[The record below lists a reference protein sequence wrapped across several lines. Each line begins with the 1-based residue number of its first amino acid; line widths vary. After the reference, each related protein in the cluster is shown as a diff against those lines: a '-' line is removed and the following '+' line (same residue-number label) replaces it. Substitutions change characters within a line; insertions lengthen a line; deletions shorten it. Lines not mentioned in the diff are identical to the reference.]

1 MDHFN
6 DIQRQRGEPYVKP
19 KSRTSAGALVWFE
32 LMDLRSVITC
42 PACGEKEEEI
52 MPTDFCQWYY
62 DCSFCGELLRPKKVI
77 VVCFVPTEVIR
88 AHPSRAAKAVARS
101 QPVLDA

>member
-32 LMDLRSVITC
+32 LMDLRRVITC

-62 DCSFCGELLRPKKVI
+62 DCSFCGELLRPKKGHCCVFCSYGSNPCPPI
-77 VVCFVPTEVIR
+77 QSGEGCC
-88 AHPSRAAKAVARS
+88 
-101 QPVLDA
+101 

>member
-52 MPTDFCQWYY
+52 MPTAALNVTKLERQMTLRQDRA
-62 DCSFCGELLRPKKVI
+62 SFI
-77 VVCFVPTEVIR
+77 
-88 AHPSRAAKAVARS
+88 
-101 QPVLDA
+101 